1 MITSPNF
8 SGKRYGVFGLARSG
22 LATVRALT
30 ASGAQ
35 VIAWDDRRDARD
47 AVVGAEIID
56 LNTADLK
63 ALKLDALVVSPGVPL
78 NTHPLAAAA
87 KAAGVPVIGDIEL
100 FARAR
105 PSLPRHRVVAI
116 TGTNGKR
123 SEEHTSE
130 LQSLM
135 RTSYA

>member
-63 ALKLDALVVSPGVPL
+63 ALKLDALVV
-78 NTHPLAAAA
+78 
-87 KAAGVPVIGDIEL
+87 
-100 FARAR
+100 
-105 PSLPRHRVVAI
+105 
-116 TGTNGKR
+116 R

-135 RTSYA
+135 RLSYAVFCLEQNNEEDTL